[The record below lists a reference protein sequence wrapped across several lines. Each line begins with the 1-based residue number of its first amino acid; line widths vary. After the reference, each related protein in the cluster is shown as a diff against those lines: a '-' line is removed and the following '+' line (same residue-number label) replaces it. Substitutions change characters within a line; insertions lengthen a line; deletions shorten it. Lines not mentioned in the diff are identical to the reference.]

1 MSAKIFTGQGLRESS
16 ATTASGQDPTSP
28 CSAVAGTNGLGHRS
42 ATGTVASQEST
53 SGRRSVNWRCMS
65 STVTHTMTLEESR
78 RRALIGL
85 DLVTAAILGCVE
97 RRVGAL
103 DQGLRGVLG
112 PGLG

>member
-1 MSAKIFTGQGLRESS
+1 MTGQS
-16 ATTASGQDPTSP
+16 
-28 CSAVAGTNGLGHRS
+28 S

-53 SGRRSVNWRCMS
+53 SGRRSVNWRYMS
-65 STVTHTMTLEESR
+65 STVTHTMTMEESRR

-103 DQGLRGVLG
+103 EQGLRGVLG